1 MSDPTPGA
9 AMDART
15 GLSTKLRNIFAY
27 FSIYARVNP
36 TKLDVFLIITG
47 LISACASGVPFPL
60 LGIIFGQLIDDFNDQ
75 TCQAA
80 ATTHVDPA
88 RQAAYQSAVND
99 KLLSLVYLAL
109 AQFVLVYIHLVCWS
123 LAGARLAQRLRERYL
138 QKLLRQDVSFFDNLP
153 SGEVASRLNG
163 DISAVRAGTSEKVG
177 ILLSSTSFFVTS
189 YAVAFVKN
197 AELAGILTV
206 LIPAYFTM
214 SLAGAWFIEKYSSRV
229 SDCFAAAASIASE
242 ALSNVAVVHAFNAN
256 DRLEA
261 KFTAQLRAARRQGLK
276 KAVANGVQAGLM
288 YFIAYS
294 ANGLSFWLGSRM
306 IADNVE
312 NNVSGAT
319 VGSIFTVIF
328 LLVDATL
335 ILSEVAPFIHIF
347 AAAAASF
354 SKIRADMEHPSV
366 IDGASGKGR
375 RLYSA
380 APGRFQLKNVSFAYP
395 SRPGQEVLRNVSM
408 ELDAG
413 KKTALVGFSGSGKST
428 VAALMLRLYDPAEG
442 SVLLDG
448 HDLREINTREVRS
461 MIGLVQQESRLF
473 DRSILENIAHGLV
486 NSSSPDHERLHA
498 ALLGPQL
505 GEVAAAI
512 RGGKTPMEAAGQ
524 HGPEMSE
531 IMTMV
536 QRAAELANAAQFI
549 DKLPEG
555 LGTVVGSTGKQLSGG
570 QRQRIAIARAL
581 VKDPKI
587 LILDEATAS
596 LDSKSEQEILAAVER
611 CSEGRTVISVAHRLS
626 TIQTA
631 DKIIVM
637 SEGQVVEEGTH
648 SELIANKGT
657 YAGFVDLQNLRDPS
671 TKNEGARPAGENV
684 KLDTKLDTKLADEM
698 SDTKA
703 VSPTIQ
709 IEPVE
714 DRPSSKDADSSLKEK
729 TSWAPARVLLSFI
742 RPHATIAL
750 VALAGASVVG
760 GAFSAEAVIFG
771 HTVSRLTPCQS
782 PDYIRSSG
790 NFLGLMFF
798 VLALVEFFA
807 NLVSWVGFGIVSE
820 KSIFNIRVRLFR
832 SLFAQDVQWHQSGDR
847 TPTGLLGYITND
859 GDQIA
864 GLSGSTIGTI
874 LSICINLVVVI
885 VMTLLVAWKMAIVC
899 LAVVPILLGI
909 GLVQLRTLSKFHEK
923 HEGAFSKSV
932 SISVEAVDSIKTV
945 ASLALENEILAV
957 YRRTLDGPR
966 REVTAISFSANL
978 WLALQ
983 YLAGNLAFG
992 LAFWWGSKQIFSG
1005 LYTETQFIIVV
1016 FSLLISAQ
1024 LWGQM
1029 FALAPE
1035 FTNAKAA
1042 IVRVTEMIELGKD
1055 RPGMLEA
1062 STAKCADIETLA
1074 EAKTSS
1080 PTAAGGIDLEIRD
1093 VHFSYPTR
1101 TSAPAL
1107 TGLNLR
1113 VRPGQFC
1120 GLVGPSGAGKS
1131 TIISLVERLYVPS
1144 SGAILI
1150 DGSDITK
1157 RTDVTFRD
1165 DLALVPQD
1173 GVLFEGSIR
1182 FNVSLGARPGTE
1194 VSEEDIVQ
1202 ACKLA
1207 NIHETIMKL
1216 PEGYDTECGG
1226 SGSRL
1231 SGGQKQRLAI
1241 ARALVRKPRLLILDE
1256 PTSALDA
1263 ESEKLLQDG
1272 LEIASRGITV
1282 LAVAHRLHTIRK
1294 ADVIYMIEGGKSVD
1308 AGTHDELYERSENY
1322 RSNVLSQ
1329 MISG

>member
-1 MSDPTPGA
+1 MSDSTPVA
-9 AMDART
+9 TMDART
-15 GLSTKLRNIFAY
+15 RLSTKLNNIVAY

-36 TKLDVFLIITG
+36 TKLDIFLFITG
-47 LISACASGVPFPL
+47 LVSACASGVPFPI

-75 TCQAA
+75 TCQVS
-80 ATTHVDPA
+80 ATSHADPA
-88 RQAAYQSAVND
+88 RQAAYQSAVNN
-99 KLLSLVYLAL
+99 KILYVVYLAV
-109 AQFVLVYIHLVCWS
+109 AQFVLVYLHLVCWS

-138 QKLLRQDVSFFDNLP
+138 QNLLHQDAAFFDKMP

-177 ILLSSTSFFVTS
+177 ILLSSTSFFITS
-189 YAVAFVKN
+189 YVVAFVKN

-229 SDCFAAAASIASE
+229 SDCFAAAASVASE

-256 DRLEA
+256 DRLET
-261 KFTAQLRAARRQGLK
+261 KFTAHLRAARSEGLK

-288 YFIAYS
+288 YFIAYA

-306 IADNVE
+306 IADNIE
-312 NNVSGAT
+312 NNVSGVT
-319 VGSIFTVIF
+319 VGSVFTVIF

-335 ILSEVAPFIHIF
+335 ILSEVTPFIHIF

-354 SKIRADMEHPSV
+354 SKIRADMEHPSL
-366 IDGASGKGR
+366 INGMSDKGR
-375 RLYSA
+375 KLSSA
-380 APGRFQLKNVSFAYP
+380 TTGRFELRNISFAYP
-395 SRPGQEVLRNVSM
+395 SRPGQDVLRNVSM
-408 ELDAG
+408 ELEAG
-413 KKTALVGFSGSGKST
+413 KKTAIVGFSGSGKST

-442 SVLLDG
+442 CVLLDG
-448 HDLREINTREVRS
+448 HDLREVNAREVRS

-486 NSSSPDHERLHA
+486 NSFSPDHERLHA
-498 ALLGPQL
+498 TLLGPQL
-505 GEVAAAI
+505 GEVAAAL
-512 RGGKTPMEAAGQ
+512 RDGKTLTEAADQ
-524 HGPEMSE
+524 HGSEMSE
-531 IMTMV
+531 IITMIQSAV
-536 QRAAELANAAQFI
+536 ELANAAQFI
-549 DKLPEG
+549 GKLPHG
-555 LGTVVGSTGKQLSGG
+555 LGTVVGATGKQLSGG

-596 LDSKSEQEILAAVER
+596 LDSKSEQEILAAIER
-611 CSEGRTVISVAHRLS
+611 CSEGRTVISIAHRLS
-626 TIQTA
+626 TIQAA

-637 SEGQVVEEGTH
+637 SEGQVVEQGTH
-648 SELIANKGT
+648 AELIAKNGT
-657 YAGFVDLQNLRDPS
+657 YAGFVDLQNLRDPLLAK
-671 TKNEGARPAGENV
+671 TEGARSVEENV
-684 KLDTKLDTKLADEM
+684 SIDTQLLDET
-698 SDTKA
+698 SDTKTA
-703 VSPTIQ
+703 SPRILN
-709 IEPVE
+709 EPPE
-714 DRPSSKDADSSLKEK
+714 DHQSLKDADSPIKEK
-729 TSWAPARVLLSFI
+729 SSWASARVLLSFL
-742 RPHATIAL
+742 RPHALVAL
-750 VALAGASVVG
+750 VALAGASIVG

-771 HTVSRLTPCQS
+771 HTVGSLTPCQS
-782 PDYIRSSG
+782 PDFIRSSG

-798 VLALVEFFA
+798 VLALIEFFA

-832 SLFAQDVQWHQSGDR
+832 SLFAQDVQWHQSEDR

-859 GDQIA
+859 GNQIA

-874 LSICINLVVVI
+874 LSICINLLAAI
-885 VMTLLVAWKMAIVC
+885 VMTLIVAWKIAIVC
-899 LAVVPILLGI
+899 LAIVPILLGI
-909 GLVQLRTLSKFHEK
+909 GLIQLRTLSKFYEK
-923 HEGAFSKSV
+923 HEDAFSKSV
-932 SISVEAVDSIKTV
+932 GISVEAVDSIKTV
-945 ASLALENEILAV
+945 ASLSLENEILAV
-957 YRRTLDGPR
+957 YRRTLDGPK

-1005 LYTETQFIIVV
+1005 MYTETQFIIVV
-1016 FSLLISAQ
+1016 FSLLVSAQ
-1024 LWGQM
+1024 LWSQM

-1042 IVRVTEMIELGKD
+1042 MTRVAEIIELSKHK
-1055 RPGMLEA
+1055 PGVLEA
-1062 STAKCADIETLA
+1062 STTEKGADIETLA
-1074 EAKTSS
+1074 EVKTLS
-1080 PTAAGGIDLEIRD
+1080 PIATGGIDLELRD

-1107 TGLNLR
+1107 NGLNIR

-1131 TIISLVERLYVPS
+1131 TIISLVERMYVPS

-1150 DGSDITK
+1150 DGSDITRK
-1157 RTDVTFRD
+1157 TDMTFRD

-1194 VSEEDIVQ
+1194 VSEEDIIQ

-1226 SGSRL
+1226 SGNRL

-1308 AGTHDELYERSENY
+1308 AGTHDELYKRSENY

-1329 MISG
+1329 MISSG

>member
-1 MSDPTPGA
+1 MSDSTPVA
-9 AMDART
+9 SIDART
-15 GLSTKLRNIFAY
+15 KVSTKLNDLFAY
-27 FSIYARVNP
+27 FSIYARVHP
-36 TKLDVFLIITG
+36 TKVDVFLFITG
-47 LISACASGVPFPL
+47 LISACASGVPFPI
-60 LGIIFGQLIDDFNDQ
+60 LGIIFGQLIDNFNDES
-75 TCQAA
+75 CQVS
-80 ATTHVDPA
+80 ATSSADHA

-99 KLLSLVYLAL
+99 KILYVVYLAV

-123 LAGARLAQRLRERYL
+123 LGGARLAQRLRERYL
-138 QKLLRQDVSFFDNLP
+138 QNLLQQDAAFFDNMP
-153 SGEVASRLNG
+153 SGEVASRLDG

-189 YAVAFVKN
+189 YVVAFVKN

-229 SDCFAAAASIASE
+229 SDRFAAAASVASE
-242 ALSNVAVVHAFNAN
+242 ALSNIAVVHAFNAN
-256 DRLEA
+256 DRLET
-261 KFTAQLRAARRQGLK
+261 KFTAHLRAARREGLK

-288 YFIAYS
+288 YFIAYA

-306 IADNVE
+306 IADNIE
-312 NNVSGAT
+312 NNVSGVT
-319 VGSIFTVIF
+319 VGSVFTVIF

-335 ILSEVAPFIHIF
+335 ILSEVTPFIHVF

-354 SKIRADMEHPSV
+354 SKIRADMERPPV
-366 IDGASGKGR
+366 INSTFDKGR
-375 RLYSA
+375 TLSPTT
-380 APGRFQLKNVSFAYP
+380 PGGFELKNISFAYP
-395 SRPGQEVLRNVSM
+395 SRPGQDVLKNVSM
-408 ELDAG
+408 ELEAG

-428 VAALMLRLYDPAEG
+428 IAALMLRLYDPAEG

-448 HDLREINTREVRS
+448 HDLRDVNVREVRS

-473 DRSILENIAHGLV
+473 DRSILENVAHGLV
-486 NSSSPDHERLHA
+486 NSFSPDHERLHA
-498 ALLGPQL
+498 TLIGPRL

-512 RGGKTPMEAAGQ
+512 RGGKTPMEAADQ
-524 HGPEMSE
+524 HGSEMCD
-531 IMTMV
+531 IVTMI
-536 QRAAELANAAQFI
+536 QRAVELANAAQFI
-549 DKLPEG
+549 DKFPDG
-555 LGTVVGSTGKQLSGG
+555 LGTIVGSTGKQLSGG

-596 LDSKSEQEILAAVER
+596 LDSKSEQEILAAIER
-611 CSEGRTVISVAHRLS
+611 CSEGRTIISVAHRLS

-648 SELIANKGT
+648 AELIAKKGT

-671 TKNEGARPAGENV
+671 AKNKRTESVEENV
-684 KLDTKLDTKLADEM
+684 SIDTQLVDETTSNTK
-698 SDTKA
+698 T
-703 VSPTIQ
+703 VSPK
-709 IEPVE
+709 EPLNEPPE
-714 DRPSSKDADSSLKEK
+714 DHQSVKDAESPPEKKSSW
-729 TSWAPARVLLSFI
+729 TSARVLLSFI
-742 RPHATIAL
+742 RPHAIIALIAL
-750 VALAGASVVG
+750 VGASIVG

-771 HTVSRLTPCQS
+771 HTVGSLTPCQS

-820 KSIFNIRVRLFR
+820 KSIFSIRVRLFR
-832 SLFAQDVQWHQSGDR
+832 SLFAQDVQWHQTEDR
-847 TPTGLLGYITND
+847 TPTSLLGYITND
-859 GDQIA
+859 GNLIA

-874 LSICINLVVVI
+874 LSICINLLAAI
-885 VMTLLVAWKMAIVC
+885 IMTLIVAWKIAIVC
-899 LAVVPILLGI
+899 LAIVPVLLGI
-909 GLVQLRTLSKFHEK
+909 GLIQLRTLSKFYEK
-923 HEGAFSKSV
+923 HESAFSKSV
-932 SISVEAVDSIKTV
+932 GISVEAVDSIKTV
-945 ASLALENEILAV
+945 ASLSLETEVLAV
-957 YRRTLDGPR
+957 YRRTLDGPK

-1005 LYTETQFIIVV
+1005 LYTETQFIVVV
-1016 FSLLISAQ
+1016 FSLLVSAQ
-1024 LWGQM
+1024 LWSQM

-1042 IVRVTEMIELGKD
+1042 IARVAGVIELSKEK
-1055 RPGMLEA
+1055 PGLLQA
-1062 STAKCADIETLA
+1062 STNEKCADIENLA
-1074 EAKTSS
+1074 EAKTVSAEA
-1080 PTAAGGIDLEIRD
+1080 TGGVDLELRD

-1101 TSAPAL
+1101 TSTPAL
-1107 TGLNLR
+1107 SGLNIR

-1131 TIISLVERLYVPS
+1131 TIISLVEKLYVPS

-1150 DGSDITK
+1150 DGSDITQ
-1157 RTDVTFRD
+1157 RTDISFRD

-1182 FNVSLGARPGTE
+1182 FNLSLGARPGTE
-1194 VSEEDIVQ
+1194 VSEEDMVD

-1207 NIHETIMKL
+1207 NIHDTIMKL

-1226 SGSRL
+1226 SGNRL

-1308 AGTHDELYERSENY
+1308 AGTHDELYKRSENY

-1329 MISG
+1329 MLSG

>member
-1 MSDPTPGA
+1 MTDPTPVV
-9 AMDART
+9 AMDARSKF
-15 GLSTKLRNIFAY
+15 STKLRNIFAY

-36 TKLDVFLIITG
+36 TKFDILLFITG
-47 LISACASGVPFPL
+47 LVSACASGVPFPI
-60 LGIIFGQLIDDFNDQ
+60 LGIVFGQLIDDFNDQ
-75 TCQAA
+75 TCQVGETSNA
-80 ATTHVDPA
+80 DQA

-99 KLLSLVYLAL
+99 KILYVVYLAV
-109 AQFVLVYIHLVCWS
+109 AQFVLVYVHLVCWS
-123 LAGARLAQRLRERYL
+123 LGGARLAQRLRERYL
-138 QKLLRQDVSFFDNLP
+138 QKLLHQDAAFFDTMP

-177 ILLSSTSFFVTS
+177 ILLSSISFFVTS
-189 YAVAFVKN
+189 YVVAFVKN

-229 SDCFAAAASIASE
+229 SDRFAAAASIASE
-242 ALSNVAVVHAFNAN
+242 ALSNVAVVQAFNAN
-256 DRLEA
+256 DRLET
-261 KFTAQLRAARRQGLK
+261 KFTAHLRAAQTEGLK
-276 KAVANGVQAGLM
+276 KAIANGVQAGLM

-306 IADNVE
+306 IADNIA
-312 NNVSGAT
+312 NDVSDVT
-319 VGSIFTVIF
+319 VGSVFTVIF

-335 ILSEVAPFIHIF
+335 ILSEVTPFVHIF

-354 SKIRADMEHPSV
+354 SKIRADMEHPAV
-366 IDGASGKGR
+366 INGTSDKGCKLSSAASG
-375 RLYSA
+375 
-380 APGRFQLKNVSFAYP
+380 RFELQNVSFAYP
-395 SRPGQEVLRNVSM
+395 SRPEQRVLQNVSM
-408 ELDAG
+408 ELQVG

-428 VAALMLRLYDPAEG
+428 IAALMLRLYDPAEG

-461 MIGLVQQESRLF
+461 MIGFVQQESRLF
-473 DRSILENIAHGLV
+473 DRSILENVALGLV
-486 NSSSPDHERLHA
+486 NSFSPDHELLHA
-498 ALLGPQL
+498 TLLGPQL
-505 GEVAAAI
+505 GEIAARI
-512 RGGKTPMEAAGQ
+512 RSGIAVTEAAGQ
-524 HGPEMSE
+524 YGAEMSE
-531 IMTMV
+531 IVTMV
-536 QRAAELANAAQFI
+536 QKAVELANAAQFI

-555 LGTVVGSTGKQLSGG
+555 LGTIVGPTGKQLSGG

-596 LDSKSEQEILAAVER
+596 LDSKSERDILTAIER
-611 CSEGRTVISVAHRLS
+611 CLEGRTVISVAHRLS

-637 SEGQVVEEGTH
+637 SEGRVVEEGTH
-648 SELIANKGT
+648 SELIAKKGT
-657 YAGFVDLQNLRDPS
+657 YAGFVDLQSLRDPS
-671 TKNEGARPAGENV
+671 AKSDAAKSMEESPGSDDSLVEAKMKDAKIMPLNVPNEPIGDHQCLN
-684 KLDTKLDTKLADEM
+684 
-698 SDTKA
+698 
-703 VSPTIQ
+703 
-709 IEPVE
+709 
-714 DRPSSKDADSSLKEK
+714 DADSSMKK
-729 TSWAPARVLLSFI
+729 KSSWTPVQVLFSFI
-742 RPHATIAL
+742 RPHAIIAL
-750 VALAGASVVG
+750 IALAAASVVG

-771 HTVSRLTPCQS
+771 HTVGSFTPCQT

-790 NFLGLMFF
+790 NFFGLMFF
-798 VLALVEFFA
+798 VLALIEFFA
-807 NLVSWVGFGIVSE
+807 NLISWVGFGIVSE

-832 SLFAQDVQWHQSGDR
+832 SLFQQDVQWHQSEDR
-847 TPTGLLGYITND
+847 TPTSLLGYITND

-874 LSICINLVVVI
+874 LSICINLIAAVI
-885 VMTLLVAWKMAIVC
+885 MTLIVAWKIAIVC
-899 LAVVPILLGI
+899 LAIVPILLGI
-909 GLVQLRTLSKFHEK
+909 GLIQLRTLSKFYEK
-923 HEGAFSKSV
+923 HEEAFSKSV
-932 SISVEAVDSIKTV
+932 GIGVDAVDSIKTV
-945 ASLALENEILAV
+945 ASLSLEDEVLAV
-957 YRRTLDGPR
+957 YRRTLDEPK

-1005 LYTETQFIIVV
+1005 VYTETQFIIVV
-1016 FSLLISAQ
+1016 FSLLVSAQ
-1024 LWGQM
+1024 LWSQM

-1042 IVRVTEMIELGKD
+1042 IARVTGIIELGKLKQGAL
-1055 RPGMLEA
+1055 PT
-1062 STAKCADIETLA
+1062 SVAKCTDIETLA
-1074 EAKTSS
+1074 EAKSFS
-1080 PTAAGGIDLEIRD
+1080 PVSTGGVDLELRD

-1101 TSAPAL
+1101 TNAPAL
-1107 TGLNLR
+1107 TGLSIH

-1131 TIISLVERLYVPS
+1131 TIISLVERLYLPS

-1157 RTDVTFRD
+1157 KADVTFRD
-1165 DLALVPQD
+1165 ELALVPQD
-1173 GVLFEGSIR
+1173 GVLFEGSVR

-1194 VSEEDIVQ
+1194 VSEEDIIQ

-1216 PEGYDTECGG
+1216 PEGYETECGA
-1226 SGSRL
+1226 SGNRF

-1282 LAVAHRLHTIRK
+1282 MAVAHRLHTIRK

-1308 AGTHDELYERSENY
+1308 SGTHDELCTRSESY

-1329 MISG
+1329 MISS